1 MALRLQPIRLLIA
14 DDVGIGKTIEALLIA
29 RELLDRGEIRRVCV
43 LCPAN
48 PLLCDQWK
56 KELSEKFHMD
66 SVVIR
71 SGTVSQLERDLPSGD
86 HSIFGYFPYTV
97 VSIDYAK
104 SDRHRSNF
112 LLHCPEF
119 VIVDEAHGAAK
130 PHGQAR
136 SQQQRHELLEL
147 IAKDPNRHILLVTA
161 TPHSGIEESFLSL
174 LGLLKPDFSLLN
186 LKELTDKQRESLS
199 HYFVQRR
206 RADVL
211 KWLGEETPFPERE
224 YPPPEE
230 TYDLSPAY
238 RDLFERVYKFSRE
251 LVETGETLTGWKKR
265 IRYWTALALLRCV
278 MSSPAAALAALR
290 KREKG
295 LLPDEEVTEET
306 YSPYIYEPT
315 EEETIDVQPTHIV
328 EEGETDLSESERRRL
343 REFARL
349 AEQLRTGDNDLKIKK
364 CSEIIRKLLREGYRP
379 IVWCRYIAT
388 SDYVAEELQR
398 RLGSEFKELRVISV
412 TGKDSDDERQSYVD
426 ELTHY
431 QRRVLVATDC
441 LSEGINLQR
450 SFTAALHY
458 DLPWNPN
465 RLEQREGR
473 VDRFGQIAKKVKTIL
488 FYGCDNP
495 VDGAVLDVLLRKA
508 KEIHRDL
515 GITVP
520 VPMDSETIMEA
531 VLKTLF
537 FRAPQ
542 VQQLNL
548 FEEPIVQDVHRRWEE
563 AASREK
569 ESRTRFAQR
578 AIKPD
583 EVDRELRESDSVLG
597 DPDAVKRF
605 VLNTCQRLGVTVE
618 PHKDNV
624 FTILSFDRFPEMLKT
639 TLPDEKEWRVI
650 FTTPA
655 PENVTYLGRNHPFVS
670 SLAQFLLEEA
680 LTQNGGAHAT
690 RCGLIRSHAVNRRTS
705 LLLMRLRFTLE
716 EPERTPLLAEEVFV
730 CGLRGFPP
738 DRIEW
743 VSEEEVF
750 DLLQRAKPEAN
761 ISATE
766 RQEVL
771 DEVLGW
777 WDSIK
782 PELQSLIEKRAQKLL
797 DSHRRIR
804 TSAHLYRRGLS
815 IKPHLPPDLLGTL
828 ALMPMPKG
836 VSG

>member
-1 MALRLQPIRLLIA
+1 
-14 DDVGIGKTIEALLIA
+14 
-29 RELLDRGEIRRVCV
+29 
-43 LCPAN
+43 
-48 PLLCDQWK
+48 
-56 KELSEKFHMD
+56 
-66 SVVIR
+66 
-71 SGTVSQLERDLPSGD
+71 
-86 HSIFGYFPYTV
+86 
-97 VSIDYAK
+97 
-104 SDRHRSNF
+104 
-112 LLHCPEF
+112 
-119 VIVDEAHGAAK
+119 
-130 PHGQAR
+130 
-136 SQQQRHELLEL
+136 
-147 IAKDPNRHILLVTA
+147 
-161 TPHSGIEESFLSL
+161 
-174 LGLLKPDFSLLN
+174 
-186 LKELTDKQRESLS
+186 
-199 HYFVQRR
+199 
-206 RADVL
+206 
-211 KWLGEETPFPERE
+211 
-224 YPPPEE
+224 
-230 TYDLSPAY
+230 
-238 RDLFERVYKFSRE
+238 
-251 LVETGETLTGWKKR
+251 
-265 IRYWTALALLRCV
+265 
-278 MSSPAAALAALR
+278 
-290 KREKG
+290 
-295 LLPDEEVTEET
+295 
-306 YSPYIYEPT
+306 
-315 EEETIDVQPTHIV
+315 
-328 EEGETDLSESERRRL
+328 
-343 REFARL
+343 
-349 AEQLRTGDNDLKIKK
+349 
-364 CSEIIRKLLREGYRP
+364 LREGYRP

-398 RLGSEFKELRVISV
+398 RLGGEFKDLRVISV
-412 TGKDSDDERQSYVD
+412 TGKDSEDERQSSVD
-426 ELTHY
+426 ELMHC
-431 QRRVLVATDC
+431 QHRVLVATDC

-488 FYGCDNP
+488 FYGRDNP

-515 GITVP
+515 GINVP

-542 VQQLNL
+542 IQQLNL

-605 VLNTCQRLGVTVE
+605 VLNTCQRLGVTFQ

-624 FTILSFDRFPEMLKT
+624 FAILSFDRFPEMIKT

-680 LTQNGGAHAT
+680 LTQHGGAHAT
-690 RCGLIRSHAVNRRTS
+690 RCGLIRSHVVDRRTS

-743 VSEEEVF
+743 ILEEEVF

-777 WDSIK
+777 WDSLK
-782 PELQSLIEKRAQKLL
+782 PQLQSLIEKRAQKLL

-815 IKPHLPPDLLGTL
+815 IKPHLPPDLLGIL
-828 ALMPMPKG
+828 VLMPMPKRVG
-836 VSG
+836 